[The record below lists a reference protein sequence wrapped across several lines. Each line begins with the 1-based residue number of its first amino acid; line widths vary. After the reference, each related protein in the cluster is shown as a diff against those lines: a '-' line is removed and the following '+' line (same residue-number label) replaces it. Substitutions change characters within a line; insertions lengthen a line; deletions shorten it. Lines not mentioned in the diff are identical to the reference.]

1 MTVVRHA
8 TKSLPVVLKPVE
20 DELLS
25 SWIARHGEY
34 YSVGPLAML
43 RHCLPDANS
52 LRAADLRLS
61 SEQAARIAHIFHS
74 TPAEIRRMSHADI
87 PKDAAQLLAPK
98 AVQTCPSC
106 AQEHERRNASAAR
119 LRSSL
124 EGWRITCRICGSTL
138 VELDEQGQP
147 HSQERVATFAH
158 LWRETLHGQNLF
170 ENAILNNSWPWASPI
185 HILRLLL
192 VRRSCKSVGLSG
204 GIDKGRT
211 ADLIVPGFDEAV
223 RRLSLSPLQRRRLIL
238 PISIRS
244 ALLAAVSIVVDRG
257 PRHDRSSRSGDD
269 RGISGPVRQDCLA
282 AAGRNSHSAS
292 RLTIAAIVRRKP
304 KFVSRLSAMKSWNL
318 PESHD

>member
-25 SWIARHGEY
+25 SWIARHAEY

-61 SEQAARIAHIFHS
+61 SEQAARIAHIFYS

-170 ENAILNNSWPWASPI
+170 ENAIVNNSWPWASPI

-223 RRLSLSPLQRRRLIL
+223 RRLSLAPLQRRRLIL

-257 PRHDRSSRSGDD
+257 PDTIEVLARATIGGYRVQFDKIVSQLRAEIR
-269 RGISGPVRQDCLA
+269 IRQ
-282 AAGRNSHSAS
+282 
-292 RLTIAAIVRRKP
+292 V
-304 KFVSRLSAMKSWNL
+304 VSQLLQS
-318 PESHD
+318 